1 MSQTYLY
8 CSSAEARTTRSPTTP
23 CPASTA
29 PPPPVGTPATR
40 GRARAGEGEEQQELL
55 HAGYQEGCPSAS
67 STLSLDTG
75 TDFASAY
82 AEGRFLERALSA
94 TAAQG
99 FSTHRAAHTAYL
111 PIGGRLHE
119 ARQVW
124 NLVNRNA
131 FVQGVC
137 EPRIQDPLVQP
148 AAQVPQDGRNP
159 PTSEDGKEI
168 LDREVKA
175 MLKKRAIRVADLKVP
190 GAISGFF
197 ARPKKKLG
205 EFRPIISMKYT
216 SLGME
221 R

>member
-1 MSQTYLY
+1 M
-8 CSSAEARTTRSPTTP
+8 
-23 CPASTA
+23 
-29 PPPPVGTPATR
+29 
-40 GRARAGEGEEQQELL
+40 
-55 HAGYQEGCPSAS
+55 
-67 STLSLDTG
+67 
-75 TDFASAY
+75 
-82 AEGRFLERALSA
+82 ERALSA

-137 EPRIQDPLVQP
+137 EPRIQDPLVRP

-216 SLGME
+216 SSFIVYHKFRMTTT
-221 R
+221 